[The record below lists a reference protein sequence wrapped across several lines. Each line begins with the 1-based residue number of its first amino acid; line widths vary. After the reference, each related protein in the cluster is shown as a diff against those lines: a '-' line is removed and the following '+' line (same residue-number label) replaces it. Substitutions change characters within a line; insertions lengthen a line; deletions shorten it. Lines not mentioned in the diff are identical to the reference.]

1 MNNRFTAIVLVLTIC
16 FSFTSPVFSQ
26 KEEDKENLNIKM
38 AQAWLKYND
47 EDYNGALRIYRDL
60 FVHFPENAQLNFRM
74 GQCYIET
81 SKMDSALNHLTL
93 ATQAD
98 TTIKNEAYFLTGK
111 AYQYIGDIDKAV
123 DYYYRYKSKLSPK
136 QNERDY
142 VNILLQQC
150 LLAKEQMANPVN
162 VKITNLGTNINTKYV
177 DACPSITADG
187 KTLIFT
193 SRRPENTGGKIDPYS
208 EDYYDDIY
216 ISTYDE
222 KTKDWSTAANLGAPI
237 NTEAHDANM
246 SISPDGNTI
255 FIYKNVMDVTKSG
268 DVYYSTRKPT
278 GDWSEPRS
286 LEGKYVNSSYFESSA
301 CITPDGNTIF
311 FVSERAN
318 EGGLGNGDIYMVKK
332 EGKEWGKPSN
342 LGPIINTVYDE
353 IGVYIHPDGKTLFF
367 SSNGH
372 KTMGGYDIFM
382 SVLGE
387 DGKWSE
393 PINLGYPIN
402 TTRDEIHF
410 ILGTDRKTAYIS
422 SNRDN
427 GYGKYD
433 IFKVDMSYYFKSN
446 KEIPM
451 NLATAIS
458 GPPLSIL
465 KGKVS
470 DAETN
475 KPIKTNIIIKDLNE
489 DKTHITESDENGEYF
504 ITLPA
509 DVKYEIIVK
518 SKGYKNLD
526 VKFKLPKGETETYIM
541 VKHLLLNKE

>member
-1 MNNRFTAIVLVLTIC
+1 MNKQLAIIGLILTIC
-16 FSFTSPVFSQ
+16 FSFTLPTFAQ
-26 KEEDKENLNIKM
+26 KEEEKENLSLKM
-38 AQAWLKYND
+38 AQAWLRYNE

-60 FVHFPENAQLNFRM
+60 IKHYPENAQLNFRM

-81 SKMDSALNHLTL
+81 NKMDSALAHLTV
-93 ATQAD
+93 ATQMD
-98 TTIKNEAYFLTGK
+98 TTIKNDAFFLTGK
-111 AYQYIGDIDKAV
+111 AYQYIGDLDKAI
-123 DYYYRYKSKLSPK
+123 DAYYKYKSKLTPK
-136 QNERDY
+136 QNERDF
-142 VNILLQQC
+142 VNVLLQQC

-162 VKITNLGTNINTKYV
+162 VKITNLGSAINTKYV

-187 KTLIFT
+187 KTIIFT
-193 SRRPENTGGKIDPYS
+193 SRRPENTGGKIDPFS

-216 ISTYDE
+216 ISTFDD
-222 KTKDWSTAANLGAPI
+222 KTRKWSKAENLGAPI

-255 FIYKNVMDVTKSG
+255 FIYKNVIDVTKSG
-268 DVYYSTRKPT
+268 DIYYSTRKPT
-278 GDWSEPRS
+278 GEWQEPRAH
-286 LEGKYVNSSYFESSA
+286 EGEYVNSSFFESSA

-311 FVSERAN
+311 YVSEKAK
-318 EGGLGNGDIYMVKK
+318 EGFGNGDIYMVKK
-332 EGKEWGKPSN
+332 VGKVWGKPAN
-342 LGPIINTVYDE
+342 LGSTINTVYDE

-387 DGKWSE
+387 DGRWSE

-410 ILGTDRKTAYIS
+410 VLGTDRRTAYIS
-422 SNRDN
+422 SNRDD
-427 GYGKYD
+427 GFGKYD
-433 IFKVDMSYYFKSN
+433 IYVVDMSYYFKTN
-446 KEIPM
+446 KDIPA

-470 DAETN
+470 DSETN
-475 KPIKTNIIIKDLNE
+475 TPIKANIIIKNLVE

-509 DVKYEIIVK
+509 DIKYEILVK
-518 SKGYKNLD
+518 TKGYKNLA
-526 VKFKLPKGETETYIM
+526 VKFKLPKGESETYTM
-541 VKHLLLNKE
+541 VKHLLLSKE